1 MQQQAQ
7 AIASQRLQMELQM
20 KEAERA
26 LEEIEKLGENAEVY
40 KSIGNILIKSEKAK
54 VGEELKERKETL
66 DLRIKTLQRQEEK
79 IQTKLK
85 EMQAQIQE
93 EFKSVK
99 QSAAG

>member
-1 MQQQAQ
+1 
-7 AIASQRLQMELQM
+7 MELQM
-20 KEAERA
+20 KEVERA
-26 LEEIEKLGENAEVY
+26 LEEIEKLGESAEIY
-40 KSIGNILIKSEKAK
+40 KSIGSILVKSEKPK

-66 DLRIKTLQRQEEK
+66 DLRIKTLQRQEER

-99 QSAAG
+99 QQSAAG